1 MSHVNNASAVPVIPV
16 EPSNGTSAPAPAPA
30 LAPAPAP
37 VTVNIQ
43 GLDVDEETA
52 WKILD
57 GLMQCVRLNAPEA
70 AKLALFGIQGTITG
84 SAAGGPQQ
92 VSRPT
97 AAAATSTIMDLPV
110 CPHCKS
116 VDVDI
121 LDYSLTCKA
130 CNCVCDRYIDHG
142 AEWRTFT
149 GTENAKQKDPSRC
162 GMPMNELLPQGSMST
177 FVAAPHGGKNYRD
190 LSRISKYQMWGAMP
204 YKERSLFHAIDHL
217 TVKAVNSGI
226 SQSIIDDAKVLYK
239 QLSDSHM
246 SRGENRSGLL
256 ASSIYVA
263 CKNNGVPR
271 SAKEVAK
278 MFGIDSV
285 VITRNCKKFQEIMH
299 LRLQSSQPSD
309 FVLRFCSLLS
319 LPVDLQETCAGLVK
333 TIQDRD
339 LMRGCSPPSVVAGC
353 IAYMVARHK
362 LSVTKKEIAAVCG
375 VSDVTIS
382 KCLKR
387 LDSLIDAPA
396 AQGGSTPVD
405 V

>member
-1 MSHVNNASAVPVIPV
+1 MSTLKEVAAHGAAVV
-16 EPSNGTSAPAPAPA
+16 
-30 LAPAPAP
+30 P
-37 VTVNIQ
+37 VTVSIQ
-43 GLDVDEETA
+43 GLDVDEDTA
-52 WKILD
+52 WQILD
-57 GLMQCVRLNAPEA
+57 GLMQCMRLTVPST
-70 AKLALFGIQGTITG
+70 AKLALFGIQAMP
-84 SAAGGPQQ
+84 SGGP
-92 VSRPT
+92 
-97 AAAATSTIMDLPV
+97 AAAAHANDPDNNADNSKGSGAPALVDLPV
-110 CPHCKS
+110 CPHCRS
-116 VDVDI
+116 VDVEVV
-121 LDYSLTCKA
+121 DYSLTCKA

-142 AEWRTFT
+142 AEWRTFS

-162 GMPMNELLPQGSMST
+162 GMPVNELLPQGSMST

-239 QLSDSHM
+239 QLSESHM

-309 FVLRFCSLLS
+309 FVLRFCSLLN
-319 LPVDLQETCAGLVK
+319 LPVDLQETCASLVR

-353 IAYMVARHK
+353 ISYMVSRHK
-362 LSVTKKEIAAVCG
+362 LAVTKKEIAAVCG

-382 KCLKR
+382 KCVKR
-387 LDSLIDAPA
+387 LDALIDAPA
-396 AQGGSTPVD
+396 PPPASQ
-405 V
+405 